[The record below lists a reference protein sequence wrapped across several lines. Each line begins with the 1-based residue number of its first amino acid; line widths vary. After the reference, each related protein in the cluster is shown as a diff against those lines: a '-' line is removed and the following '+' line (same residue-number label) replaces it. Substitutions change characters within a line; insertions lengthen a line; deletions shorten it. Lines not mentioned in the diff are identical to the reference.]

1 MINVITEGLLDYFYP
16 DQWKSHLNLLI
27 EFWKINILPTQNSWM
42 ATLTVDV
49 LKRYGVM
56 FHSSLYT
63 NQCFNNQQNSGL
75 PDITAALQ
83 MMSNGKWSSDTECTL
98 NNCRHA
104 VGNVAHWT
112 GALSL
117 CCQIYKAN
125 NDFQLTVTLNWDTEM
140 LLGWTLRR
148 THCLMSEAKRRGS
161 NERSHFSFLVH
172 LKGKKREERVIYRQY
187 VHIHTLV
194 TQLGL
199 TPFHLLAPGK
209 RRMSH
214 ASQEW
219 DTFIIFPP
227 EQKGAVVVSEQ

>member
-1 MINVITEGLLDYFYP
+1 MLS
-16 DQWKSHLNLLI
+16 K
-27 EFWKINILPTQNSWM
+27 
-42 ATLTVDV
+42 
-49 LKRYGVM
+49 
-56 FHSSLYT
+56 
-63 NQCFNNQQNSGL
+63 
-75 PDITAALQ
+75 
-83 MMSNGKWSSDTECTL
+83 GKLSSDRECTL
-98 NNCRHA
+98 NTCRHA
-104 VGNVAHWT
+104 VGKAAHWV
-112 GALSL
+112 GALSP
-117 CCQIYKAN
+117 CGQIYKAD

-172 LKGKKREERVIYRQY
+172 LERKKREEKVIYRRY

-194 TQLGL
+194 TRLGL

-214 ASQEW
+214 TSQEW

-227 EQKGAVVVSEQ
+227 EQKAAAVVSEE